1 MFGGEFR
8 HGIDAKKRIFI
19 PAKMRDDL
27 GETFVVAK
35 DIREHCLKL
44 YSLEGWDEYLK
55 PIREKERK
63 LMEPVM
69 RFLNSTMAR
78 VSPDSQGRIT
88 LPKELVEYAD
98 IREAAVVV
106 GCGDYAEIWSE
117 EAYEKLKAE
126 LDVSKLLEELEKL
139 GL

>member
-1 MFGGEFR
+1 M
-8 HGIDAKKRIFI
+8 
-19 PAKMRDDL
+19 
-27 GETFVVAK
+27 
-35 DIREHCLKL
+35 
-44 YSLEGWDEYLK
+44 K

-117 EAYEKLKAE
+117 EADEKLKAE